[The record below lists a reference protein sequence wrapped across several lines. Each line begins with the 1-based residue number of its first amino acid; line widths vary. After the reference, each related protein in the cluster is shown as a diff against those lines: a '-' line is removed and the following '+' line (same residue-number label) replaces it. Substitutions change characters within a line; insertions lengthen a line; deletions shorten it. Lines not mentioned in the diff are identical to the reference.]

1 MLMDNKKSN
10 LSISSN
16 KNSMAEKKITG
27 KEKEDKENIKESENI
42 KEKKNTNK
50 FENMNNKKNTNKF
63 KNIKNSEKVKKYK
76 NINEIGDIK
85 KKKNNKDIN
94 EFESIKEFY
103 KKYVVI
109 GFFVVGILGTLF
121 HFVNNDWS
129 GQMWFVGLFVP
140 VNESTWEHMKLLF
153 VPMLI
158 YIMLGNLYIKRQEFM
173 QSKKYKEK
181 NRSNNIKINRDIYGY
196 NLEIVNDRQDKNNEL
211 HQIGYTGLFGN
222 IFGTWS
228 IPFLFYGYKGI
239 LGFEIAWVDISTFFV
254 AVLIAFAVQYHV
266 LIYSYKKQTQNCG
279 KTVLIVNL
287 AQLFVFV
294 LLTYHPL
301 NLGIFISP
309 V

>member
-10 LSISSN
+10 FSISSN
-16 KNSMAEKKITG
+16 KNSMAEEKITG
-27 KEKEDKENIKESENI
+27 EEMEGKKNIKENKNKNIKKSENIKEKRYIKEFGNI

-50 FENMNNKKNTNKF
+50 FG
-63 KNIKNSEKVKKYK
+63 NIKE
-76 NINEIGDIK
+76 
-85 KKKNNKDIN
+85 KKNNKDIN

-121 HFVNNDWS
+121 HFVYDWS

-196 NLEIVNDRQDKNNEL
+196 NAEIVNDVQEKNNEL
-211 HQIGYTGLFGN
+211 QGIVYTGLFGN

>member
-121 HFVNNDWS
+121 HFVYDWS

-140 VNESTWEHMKLLF
+140 V
-153 VPMLI
+153 
-158 YIMLGNLYIKRQEFM
+158 NLYIKRQEFM

>member
-16 KNSMAEKKITG
+16 KNSMAGEKITG
-27 KEKEDKENIKESENI
+27 KEKEDRENIKESENI

-63 KNIKNSEKVKKYK
+63 KNIKNSENVKKYK

-121 HFVNNDWS
+121 HFVYDWS
-129 GQMWFVGLFVP
+129 GQMWFVGLLVP

-196 NLEIVNDRQDKNNEL
+196 NAEIVNDRQDKINEL
-211 HQIGYTGLFGN
+211 HQIVYTGLFGN

>member
-10 LSISSN
+10 FSISSN

-50 FENMNNKKNTNKF
+50 FENMNNKKNTNEF

-121 HFVNNDWS
+121 HFVYDWS

-153 VPMLI
+153 VFILCLAI
-158 YIMLGNLYIKRQEFM
+158 CILKDRNLCKVKNIR
-173 QSKKYKEK
+173 KKKEV
-181 NRSNNIKINRDIYGY
+181 I
-196 NLEIVNDRQDKNNEL
+196 
-211 HQIGYTGLFGN
+211 
-222 IFGTWS
+222 
-228 IPFLFYGYKGI
+228 
-239 LGFEIAWVDISTFFV
+239 ISR
-254 AVLIAFAVQYHV
+254 
-266 LIYSYKKQTQNCG
+266 
-279 KTVLIVNL
+279 
-287 AQLFVFV
+287 
-294 LLTYHPL
+294 
-301 NLGIFISP
+301 
-309 V
+309 

>member
-16 KNSMAEKKITG
+16 KDSMAEKKITG

-50 FENMNNKKNTNKF
+50 FENMNNKKNTNEF

-121 HFVNNDWS
+121 HFVYDWS

-196 NLEIVNDRQDKNNEL
+196 NAEIVNDRQDKNNEL

>member
-1 MLMDNKKSN
+1 MV
-10 LSISSN
+10 
-16 KNSMAEKKITG
+16 T
-27 KEKEDKENIKESENI
+27 
-42 KEKKNTNK
+42 
-50 FENMNNKKNTNKF
+50 
-63 KNIKNSEKVKKYK
+63 
-76 NINEIGDIK
+76 
-85 KKKNNKDIN
+85 
-94 EFESIKEFY
+94 
-103 KKYVVI
+103 
-109 GFFVVGILGTLF
+109 
-121 HFVNNDWS
+121 
-129 GQMWFVGLFVP
+129 
-140 VNESTWEHMKLLF
+140 
-153 VPMLI
+153 
-158 YIMLGNLYIKRQEFM
+158 M
-173 QSKKYKEK
+173 Q
-181 NRSNNIKINRDIYGY
+181 
-196 NLEIVNDRQDKNNEL
+196 EIVNDRQDKNNEL

>member
-1 MLMDNKKSN
+1 MLMD
-10 LSISSN
+10 
-16 KNSMAEKKITG
+16 
-27 KEKEDKENIKESENI
+27 
-42 KEKKNTNK
+42 
-50 FENMNNKKNTNKF
+50 
-63 KNIKNSEKVKKYK
+63 
-76 NINEIGDIK
+76 
-85 KKKNNKDIN
+85 NKDIN

-121 HFVNNDWS
+121 HFVYDWS
-129 GQMWFVGLFVP
+129 GKMWFVGLFVP

-158 YIMLGNLYIKRQEFM
+158 YIMLGNLYIKRLEFM

-181 NRSNNIKINRDIYGY
+181 NRSDNIKINRDIYGY
-196 NLEIVNDRQDKNNEL
+196 NAEIVNDRQDKNNEL

>member
-10 LSISSN
+10 FSISSN

-50 FENMNNKKNTNKF
+50 FENMNNKKNTNEF

-121 HFVNNDWS
+121 HFVYDWS
-129 GQMWFVGLFVP
+129 GQMWFVG
-140 VNESTWEHMKLLF
+140 LF

-181 NRSNNIKINRDIYGY
+181 KRSNNIKINRDIYGY
-196 NLEIVNDRQDKNNEL
+196 NAEIVNDRQDKINEL
-211 HQIGYTGLFGN
+211 HQIVYTGLFGN

>member
-16 KNSMAEKKITG
+16 KNSMAGENITG
-27 KEKEDKENIKESENI
+27 EEMENKNNIKENKNKNIKESENI
-42 KEKKNTNK
+42 KEKRYIKE
-50 FENMNNKKNTNKF
+50 FESTK
-63 KNIKNSEKVKKYK
+63 E
-76 NINEIGDIK
+76 
-85 KKKNNKDIN
+85 KKNNKDIN

-121 HFVNNDWS
+121 HFVYDWS

-196 NLEIVNDRQDKNNEL
+196 DAEIVNDRQDKNNEL
-211 HQIGYTGLFGN
+211 HQIEYTGLFGN

-266 LIYSYKKQTQNCG
+266 LIYSYKKPDTKLWKNSVDC
-279 KTVLIVNL
+279 
-287 AQLFVFV
+287 
-294 LLTYHPL
+294 
-301 NLGIFISP
+301 
-309 V
+309 

>member
-16 KNSMAEKKITG
+16 KNSMAGEKITG
-27 KEKEDKENIKESENI
+27 KEKEDRENIKESENI
-42 KEKKNTNK
+42 KE
-50 FENMNNKKNTNKF
+50 KKNTNKF

-121 HFVNNDWS
+121 HFVYDWS
-129 GQMWFVGLFVP
+129 GQMWFVGLLVP

-181 NRSNNIKINRDIYGY
+181 NRSNNIKINMDIYGY
-196 NLEIVNDRQDKNNEL
+196 NAEIVNDRQDKINEL
-211 HQIGYTGLFGN
+211 HQIVYTGLFGN

>member
-1 MLMDNKKSN
+1 
-10 LSISSN
+10 
-16 KNSMAEKKITG
+16 
-27 KEKEDKENIKESENI
+27 
-42 KEKKNTNK
+42 
-50 FENMNNKKNTNKF
+50 MNNKKNTNEF

-121 HFVNNDWS
+121 HFVYDWS

-196 NLEIVNDRQDKNNEL
+196 NAEIVNDRQDKNNEL
-211 HQIGYTGLFGN
+211 HTHL
-222 IFGTWS
+222 
-228 IPFLFYGYKGI
+228 
-239 LGFEIAWVDISTFFV
+239 
-254 AVLIAFAVQYHV
+254 
-266 LIYSYKKQTQNCG
+266 SYPHHCRIHQSSCLYLVHPHSKIVHLAPKSHHDPKKQ
-279 KTVLIVNL
+279 
-287 AQLFVFV
+287 
-294 LLTYHPL
+294 
-301 NLGIFISP
+301 
-309 V
+309 

>member
-94 EFESIKEFY
+94 EFENIKKFY
-103 KKYVVI
+103 KSYVVI

-121 HFVNNDWS
+121 HFVYDWS

-196 NLEIVNDRQDKNNEL
+196 NAEIVNDRQDKNNEL

-301 NLGIFISP
+301 SLVIFLSQ

>member
-121 HFVNNDWS
+121 HFVYDWS
-129 GQMWFVGLFVP
+129 GQMWFVGLLVP

-181 NRSNNIKINRDIYGY
+181 TEVI
-196 NLEIVNDRQDKNNEL
+196 
-211 HQIGYTGLFGN
+211 
-222 IFGTWS
+222 
-228 IPFLFYGYKGI
+228 
-239 LGFEIAWVDISTFFV
+239 ISR
-254 AVLIAFAVQYHV
+254 
-266 LIYSYKKQTQNCG
+266 
-279 KTVLIVNL
+279 
-287 AQLFVFV
+287 
-294 LLTYHPL
+294 
-301 NLGIFISP
+301 
-309 V
+309 

>member
-10 LSISSN
+10 FSISSN
-16 KNSMAEKKITG
+16 KNSMTGEKITG
-27 KEKEDKENIKESENI
+27 EEMEGKKNIKENKNKNIKKSENIKEKRYIKEFGNI

-50 FENMNNKKNTNKF
+50 FG
-63 KNIKNSEKVKKYK
+63 NIKE
-76 NINEIGDIK
+76 
-85 KKKNNKDIN
+85 KKNNKDIN

-121 HFVNNDWS
+121 HFVYDWS

-158 YIMLGNLYIKRQEFM
+158 YIMLGNLYIKRQEFI

-196 NLEIVNDRQDKNNEL
+196 NAEIVNDVQEKNNEL
-211 HQIGYTGLFGN
+211 QGIVYTGLFGN

>member
-50 FENMNNKKNTNKF
+50 FENMNNKKNTNEF
-63 KNIKNSEKVKKYK
+63 ENIKK
-76 NINEIGDIK
+76 
-85 KKKNNKDIN
+85 
-94 EFESIKEFY
+94 FY
-103 KKYVVI
+103 KSYVVI

-121 HFVNNDWS
+121 HFVYDWS

-196 NLEIVNDRQDKNNEL
+196 NAEIVNDRQDKNNEL
-211 HQIGYTGLFGN
+211 HTHL
-222 IFGTWS
+222 
-228 IPFLFYGYKGI
+228 
-239 LGFEIAWVDISTFFV
+239 
-254 AVLIAFAVQYHV
+254 
-266 LIYSYKKQTQNCG
+266 SYPHHCRIHQSSCLYLVHPRSKIVHLAPKSHHDPKKQ
-279 KTVLIVNL
+279 
-287 AQLFVFV
+287 
-294 LLTYHPL
+294 
-301 NLGIFISP
+301 
-309 V
+309 

>member
-16 KNSMAEKKITG
+16 KNSMAEKKKTG

-121 HFVNNDWS
+121 HFVYDWS

>member
-1 MLMDNKKSN
+1 
-10 LSISSN
+10 
-16 KNSMAEKKITG
+16 
-27 KEKEDKENIKESENI
+27 
-42 KEKKNTNK
+42 
-50 FENMNNKKNTNKF
+50 
-63 KNIKNSEKVKKYK
+63 
-76 NINEIGDIK
+76 
-85 KKKNNKDIN
+85 
-94 EFESIKEFY
+94 
-103 KKYVVI
+103 
-109 GFFVVGILGTLF
+109 
-121 HFVNNDWS
+121 
-129 GQMWFVGLFVP
+129 MWFVGLFVP

-181 NRSNNIKINRDIYGY
+181 NRSNNIKINRD
-196 NLEIVNDRQDKNNEL
+196 NEL

>member
-1 MLMDNKKSN
+1 MVID
-10 LSISSN
+10 
-16 KNSMAEKKITG
+16 
-27 KEKEDKENIKESENI
+27 
-42 KEKKNTNK
+42 
-50 FENMNNKKNTNKF
+50 
-63 KNIKNSEKVKKYK
+63 
-76 NINEIGDIK
+76 GDTRK
-85 KKKNNKDIN
+85 
-94 EFESIKEFY
+94 FY
-103 KKYVVI
+103 KKYVIV
-109 GFFVVGILGTLF
+109 GFFFVGILGTLF
-121 HFVNNDWS
+121 HFVYDWS
-129 GQMWFVGLFVP
+129 GQAWIVGLYVP

-153 VPMLI
+153 MPML
-158 YIMLGNLYIKRQEFM
+158 LYIVVCFCIIKRKDKKNYI
-173 QSKKYKEK
+173 SKKNRIAIMNVKEEE
-181 NRSNNIKINRDIYGY
+181 INE
-196 NLEIVNDRQDKNNEL
+196 LKNNEL
-211 HQIGYTGLFGN
+211 HIIAYAGLFGN

>member
-16 KNSMAEKKITG
+16 KNSMAGENITG
-27 KEKEDKENIKESENI
+27 EEMENKNNIKENKNKNIKESENI
-42 KEKKNTNK
+42 KEKRYIKE
-50 FENMNNKKNTNKF
+50 FESTK
-63 KNIKNSEKVKKYK
+63 E
-76 NINEIGDIK
+76 
-85 KKKNNKDIN
+85 KKNNKDIN

-121 HFVNNDWS
+121 HFVYDWS

-181 NRSNNIKINRDIYGY
+181 NRSDNIKINRDIYGY
-196 NLEIVNDRQDKNNEL
+196 NAEIVNDRQDKNNEL

-254 AVLIAFAVQYHV
+254 AVLM
-266 LIYSYKKQTQNCG
+266 C
-279 KTVLIVNL
+279 
-287 AQLFVFV
+287 
-294 LLTYHPL
+294 
-301 NLGIFISP
+301 
-309 V
+309 

>member
-1 MLMDNKKSN
+1 
-10 LSISSN
+10 
-16 KNSMAEKKITG
+16 MAGEKITG

-42 KEKKNTNK
+42 KEKRYIKEFGNIKEKKNTNK
-50 FENMNNKKNTNKF
+50 FEN
-63 KNIKNSEKVKKYK
+63 IKNNEKVKKYK
-76 NINEIGDIK
+76 NINEIEDIK

-121 HFVNNDWS
+121 HFVYDWS
-129 GQMWFVGLFVP
+129 GQLWLVGLFAP

-173 QSKKYKEK
+173 LSKKYKEK
-181 NRSNNIKINRDIYGY
+181 NRSNNIKINRDIYAY
-196 NLEIVNDRQDKNNEL
+196 NAEIVNDVQEKNNEL
-211 HQIGYTGLFGN
+211 HQIVYTGLFGN
-222 IFGTWS
+222 MVGTWS

-239 LGFEIAWVDISTFFV
+239 LGFQVAWVDISTFFI
-254 AVLIAFAVQYHV
+254 AVLIAFTLQYHV

-279 KTVLIVNL
+279 KTLLIVNL
-287 AQLFVFV
+287 VQFCAFV
-294 LLTYHPL
+294 LLTYRPL